1 MLGMIGIIFLGIWML
16 LIVADIWSIKKRLDR
31 LEWDAEIGELNT
43 GYRTTFGYQPTQEKP
58 RRSDNVNTTVQN
70 NGNVAQDK

>member
-1 MLGMIGIIFLGIWML
+1 MLGMTGIIFLGIWMI
-16 LIVADIWSIKKRLDR
+16 LIVIDIWGIKKRLDR
-31 LEWDAEIGELNT
+31 LEWDVEIDKWGT